1 LLRVNY
7 LFALDLKRENVIL
20 ADRGTDINA
29 AYEYLLSVA
38 DASDN
43 PPAVITAAHVLM
55 NTVCNAL
62 LMDEVQH
69 ETV

>member
-1 LLRVNY
+1 MLRHHELAHSLKCE
-7 LFALDLKRENVIL
+7 LF

>member
-1 LLRVNY
+1 MLRHHE
-7 LFALDLKRENVIL
+7 LAHSLKCNMF

>member
-1 LLRVNY
+1 MLRHHELAHSLKCN
-7 LFALDLKRENVIL
+7 LF
-20 ADRGTDINA
+20 ADRGTDISA
-29 AYEYLLSVA
+29 AYEYLLSIA

-62 LMDEVQH
+62 LMDE
-69 ETV
+69 ETVDA

>member
-1 LLRVNY
+1 MLRHHELAHSLKCN
-7 LFALDLKRENVIL
+7 LF
-20 ADRGTDINA
+20 ADRGPDISA
-29 AYEYLLSVA
+29 AYEYLLSIA

-62 LMDEVQH
+62 LMDE
-69 ETV
+69 ETVDA

>member
-1 LLRVNY
+1 M
-7 LFALDLKRENVIL
+7 F

>member
-1 LLRVNY
+1 MLRHHELAHSLKCS
-7 LFALDLKRENVIL
+7 LFA
-20 ADRGTDINA
+20 DRDTDINA

-43 PPAVITAAHVLM
+43 PPAVITAAHVLL

-62 LMDEVQH
+62 LMDEEQS
-69 ETV
+69 ELA

>member
-1 LLRVNY
+1 MLRHHELAHSLKCN
-7 LFALDLKRENVIL
+7 LF

-29 AYEYLLSVA
+29 AYEYLLSIA

>member
-1 LLRVNY
+1 MLRHHELAHSLKCN
-7 LFALDLKRENVIL
+7 LF

-29 AYEYLLSVA
+29 AYEYLLSIA

-62 LMDEVQH
+62 LMDE
-69 ETV
+69 ETVDA

>member
-1 LLRVNY
+1 MLRHHELAHSLKCS
-7 LFALDLKRENVIL
+7 LF
-20 ADRGTDINA
+20 ADRGTDISA
-29 AYEYLLSVA
+29 AYEYLLSIA

-62 LMDEVQH
+62 LMDE
-69 ETV
+69 ETVDA

>member
-1 LLRVNY
+1 MLRHHELAHSLKCN
-7 LFALDLKRENVIL
+7 LF